1 MNHRFEI
8 VLVVCVIVITACNL
22 PTQTTSTPFASH
34 TPIAATPSPT
44 FSTPTLIPIETLLAR
59 PTSTFVSVASATPRL
74 SLASPINQPVNC
86 RYGPSTAY
94 SVVGG
99 LEVGGQAEV
108 IGKNI
113 DVTWW
118 YVKNPDDPSTTCW
131 LSADLIAATGN
142 LEALP
147 VVAAPLAQ
155 VTNIQVNFEPP
166 SLNVACGSFP
176 QYVTVTAAITTN
188 GPATVTWRWETSEGE
203 VFDKDPLLYLEGS
216 SQPVLL
222 YYRVNSAKDYWLQV
236 HILSPNDTI
245 GQAIFKATCV
255 P

>member
-1 MNHRFEI
+1 MSHRFWI
-8 VLVVCVIVITACNL
+8 VLTLCAMLAACNL
-22 PTQTTSTPFASH
+22 PNQTPVAPPASPTPVVV
-34 TPIAATPSPT
+34 TPSAT

-59 PTSTFVSVASATPRL
+59 ATPTFVPVASSTPRL
-74 SLASPINQPVNC
+74 AIASPINQPVNC

-99 LEVGGQAEV
+99 LEVGGQAEIV
-108 IGKNI
+108 GKNI

-131 LSADLIAATGN
+131 LSASLIEAVGN

-155 VTNIQVNFEPP
+155 VNNIQVNFEPP
-166 SLNVACGSFP
+166 SLNVSCSSFP

-203 VFDKDPLLYLEGS
+203 IFDKDPLLYLEGS

-222 YYRVNSAKDYWLQV
+222 YYRVNAAKDYWLQV
-236 HILSPNDTI
+236 HILSPNDTT
-245 GQAIFKATCV
+245 GRAIFKATCV

>member
-8 VLVVCVIVITACNL
+8 VLVLCVLVTAACNL
-22 PTQTTSTPFASH
+22 PNQPTNTPLASH
-34 TPIAATPSPT
+34 TPIVATPSPA
-44 FSTPTLIPIETLLAR
+44 FSTPTPIPIETLLAR
-59 PTSTFVSVASATPRL
+59 PTATFVQVASPTPRL
-74 SLASPINQPVNC
+74 SIASPINQPVNC

-99 LEVGGQAEV
+99 LEVGGQAEIV
-108 IGKNI
+108 GKNI

-118 YVKNPDDPSTTCW
+118 YVKNPDDPSTYCW
-131 LSADLIAATGN
+131 LSVSLIDAVGN

-147 VVAAPLAQ
+147 VVPAPVAG
-155 VTNIQVNFEPP
+155 VSNIQMKVEPP
-166 SLNVACGSFP
+166 SLNVSCSSFP
-176 QYVTVTAAITTN
+176 QYIIVTADITTN

-216 SQPVLL
+216 SQSVLL
-222 YYRVNSAKDYWLQV
+222 YYRVNAAKDYVLQV
-236 HILSPNDTI
+236 HILSPNDTT
-245 GQAIFKATCV
+245 GQTTFKATCV

>member
-1 MNHRFEI
+1 MKRRFGFVFALCI
-8 VLVVCVIVITACNL
+8 LLTACNL
-22 PTQTTSTPFASH
+22 RTQTTVTPLSTP
-34 TPIAATPSPT
+34 TVVSPTVT

-59 PTSTFVSVASATPRL
+59 ATPTFVPVPSATPRL
-74 SLASPINQPVNC
+74 SIASPLAQSVNC

-94 SVVGG
+94 AVVGG
-99 LEVGGQAEV
+99 LEVGGQAEIV
-108 IGKNI
+108 GKNI

-118 YVKNPDDPSTTCW
+118 VVKNPDDPSTYCW
-131 LSADLIAATGN
+131 LSADLIEAVGN

-147 VVAAPLAQ
+147 VVDAPLAQ
-155 VTNIQVNFEPP
+155 VSNIQVNFEPP
-166 SLNVACGSFP
+166 SLNVPCGSFP

-188 GPATVTWRWETSEGE
+188 GPSTVTWRWETSEGE

-222 YYRVNSAKDYWLQV
+222 YYRVNAAKDYWFQV
-236 HILSPNDTI
+236 HILSPNDTT
-245 GQAIFKATCV
+245 GRAIFKATCV